1 MQKQFTDISIIGLD
15 RIYNGKPKNVNLINP
30 LNYDLKV
37 SYFDDTNELITEPI
51 QVGSYTVLVE
61 YENIKIK
68 KVMKIKNKDDVDI
81 NTLLGESINY
91 ESDINLIREEDLE
104 KQEAE
109 QEEEQEQ
116 EQQEEEDYESLSD
129 YESSADEKKEEI
141 LNSILSNTTN
151 IENLTQ
157 AIKKDATYLDTLYD
171 NVNYYTSDIKKK
183 PKIWAGL
190 GVLAYALLRR

>member
-30 LNYDLKV
+30 LNYNLKV

-51 QVGSYTVLVE
+51 EVGSYTVLVE

-91 ESDINLIREEDLE
+91 EGNINLIKEEDLE
-104 KQEAE
+104 KQE
-109 QEEEQEQ
+109 EEQKQ
-116 EQQEEEDYESLSD
+116 EDYESLSD

-151 IENLTQ
+151 IENSTQ
-157 AIKKDATYLDTLYD
+157 TIKKDATYLDTLYD